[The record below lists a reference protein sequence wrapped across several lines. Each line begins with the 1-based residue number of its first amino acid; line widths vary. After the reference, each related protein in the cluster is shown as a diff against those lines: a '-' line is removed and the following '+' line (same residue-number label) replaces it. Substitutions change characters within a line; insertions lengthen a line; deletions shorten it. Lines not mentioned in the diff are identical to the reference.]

1 MTILE
6 KLITTKK
13 IPHLIFYSH
22 DDTKNIEVVHKF
34 LSDLYPDISTSRC
47 IVQDFKVNSK
57 TIEIPFFSSKYH
69 IELSINDFGYHS
81 RIILPMLIN
90 DIAQTKNI
98 ISNSQKIIVLHHVQ
112 NLDKQT
118 QYMLRCSFEN
128 NMSNCRFIL
137 LTDNINSLI
146 EPLQSR
152 CILIKQSSDNIYID
166 KRIFQFMDMIEHMS
180 YSQINDVL
188 YTYMAKNIPYTV
200 ILQYILQWLML
211 QKDFSEN
218 FKLKIINKIAY
229 YDNIMNSSNREFIHM
244 QAFISE
250 YLYFLDKESIPE

>member
-22 DDTKNIEVVHKF
+22 DDTKNIKTVHKF
-34 LSDLYPDISTSRC
+34 LRDMYPDINESRC
-47 IVQDFKVNSK
+47 TIQEFKVNSK
-57 TIEIPFFSSKYH
+57 TIEIPFFTSKYH

-81 RIILPMLIN
+81 RIILPELIN
-90 DIAQTKNI
+90 TIAQTKNI

-128 NMSNCRFIL
+128 NMGNCRFIL

-152 CILIKQSSDNIYID
+152 CILIKQSSSDIYVDKRVFFFMDNIEN
-166 KRIFQFMDMIEHMS
+166 MDFN
-180 YSQINDVL
+180 QINNVL
-188 YTYMAKNIPYTV
+188 YTYMAKNISYST
-200 ILQYILQWLML
+200 ILEYILQWLIL
-211 QKDFSEN
+211 QNDFSDA

-229 YDNIMNSSNREFIHM
+229 YDNIMNTSNREFIHI
-244 QAFISE
+244 QSFIAE
-250 YLYFLDKESIPE
+250 YLYLLTKA